1 MRIHPAGYSV
11 ILKILSILLIIN
23 AIVYIV
29 SHNLLIMSLFI
40 VASCLVLLFVL
51 RFFRYPNRKMP
62 ALTDN
67 DILCPADGTI
77 VAIEEVEPSSFVNE
91 RQIQVSIFMSCW
103 NVHIN
108 WVPTSGKIK
117 QVLHFD
123 GEFTRAIT
131 PKSSDLNEHT
141 AVAIIQADGGI
152 VLVKQ
157 VAGAVARRILTF
169 VKQDEQRTVGEELG
183 FIRFGSR
190 VDLFLPLNYDVKV
203 SLGQKVSG
211 RQTIIASKK
220 SK

>member
-1 MRIHPAGYSV
+1 
-11 ILKILSILLIIN
+11 
-23 AIVYIV
+23 
-29 SHNLLIMSLFI
+29 
-40 VASCLVLLFVL
+40 LLFAL
-51 RFFRYPNRKMP
+51 RFFRYPNRKVP
-62 ALTDN
+62 ALAEG

-108 WVPTSGKIK
+108 WIPANGTIK

-141 AVAIIQADGGI
+141 AVAITQADNSI

-169 VKQDEQRTVGEELG
+169 IKQDEQHTAGEELG

-190 VDLFLPLNYDVKV
+190 VDLFLPLNYNVKV

-211 RQTIIASKK
+211 CQTIIASRKTTQA
-220 SK
+220 

>member
-1 MRIHPAGYSV
+1 MRIHHAGYIV
-11 ILKILSILLIIN
+11 ILKALIILLVINFIIYFTVGFGL
-23 AIVYIV
+23 ALYI
-29 SHNLLIMSLFI
+29 SIT
-40 VASCLVLLFVL
+40 ASCLLMLFVL
-51 RFFRYPNRKMP
+51 RFFRYPRRAVP
-62 ALTDN
+62 ALSGN
-67 DILCPADGTI
+67 EVLCPADGTI

-108 WVPTSGKIK
+108 WVPVTGKIK

-141 AVAIIQADGGI
+141 AVAITQPDGSI

-169 VKQDEQRTVGEELG
+169 VKQDEDHSAGEELG

-190 VDLFLPLNYDVKV
+190 VDLFIPTNYNVNVKI
-203 SLGQKVSG
+203 GDKVTG
-211 RQTIIASKK
+211 CRTIIAQRGK
-220 SK
+220 